1 MRITFCLKTANH
13 SGGNKVVAQ
22 YAERLAR
29 RGHEV
34 TVVIGPELL
43 PRLRRRL
50 RETVRALLA
59 RRARP
64 LYERFPASPLD
75 NLPGVRVHRVDE
87 ARPFVNGDFPNADVV
102 VATWWETAEWVAK
115 LSPPKGAKAY
125 FIQGLES
132 TIDGMPEARVEATL
146 SLPLHP
152 ITIADFLVQH
162 LTEKHGARDVSYVP
176 NAIDL
181 EHFDAPSRGKQKTPT
196 VACIYTGDLRI
207 KGFDLTLAA
216 LREVHRQMP
225 DLCVVC
231 FGNNAPPQGLLPS
244 YFSFTQRPPQRVIP
258 SLYASADVFAHG
270 SRIEGFGLPI
280 LEAMACRTPVVST
293 PSGAAPELLAE
304 GRGLVLDALDPME
317 MAEAILAVL
326 RASEDA
332 WRERSERVH
341 TYAHGYSL
349 DAATARFEASL
360 QALVGADSAL

>member
-1 MRITFCLKTANH
+1 MKITFCLKTANH

-34 TVVIGPELL
+34 TIVVGPEPT

-50 RETVRALLA
+50 RETVRAVIA
-59 RRARP
+59 RRALPR
-64 LYERFPASPLD
+64 YERFPASPLD
-75 NLPGVRVHRVDE
+75 QLPGVRVHRVNK
-87 ARPFVNGDFPNADVV
+87 ARPFVNDDFPSADVV
-102 VATWWETAEWVAK
+102 VATWWETAEWVAQ
-115 LSPPKGAKAY
+115 LAPSKGAKAY

-152 ITIADFLVQH
+152 ITIANFLVQH
-162 LTEKHGARDVSYVP
+162 LIEKHSARDVSYVP

-181 EHFDAPSRGKQKTPT
+181 KHFDAPAREKQKTPT

-207 KGFDLTLAA
+207 KGFDITLAA
-216 LREVHRQMP
+216 LREVHREMP
-225 DLCVVC
+225 NLRVVC
-231 FGNNAPPQGLLPS
+231 FGNGAPPDGLLPP
-244 YFSFTQRPPQRVIP
+244 YFAFTQRPPQHAIP

-280 LEAMACRTPVVST
+280 LEAMACHTPVVST

-304 GRGLVLDALDPME
+304 GRGHVLASLDPSE
-317 MAEAILAVL
+317 MTQAILDVL
-326 RASEDA
+326 RASDDA
-332 WRERSERVH
+332 WRDLSKRAH
-341 TYAHGYSL
+341 AYAHAYSL
-349 DAATARFEASL
+349 DAATLRFEA
-360 QALVGADSAL
+360 ALRAVIDAG

>member
-1 MRITFCLKTANH
+1 MKITFCLKTANH

-22 YAERLAR
+22 YAERLAH

-34 TVVIGPELL
+34 TIVVGPEPT

-50 RETVRALLA
+50 REALRSVVA
-59 RRARP
+59 RRALPR
-64 LYERFPASPLD
+64 YERFPASPLD
-75 NLPGVRVHRVDE
+75 RLPGVHVHRVDE
-87 ARPFVNGDFPNADVV
+87 ARPFVNEDFPAADVV

-115 LSPPKGAKAY
+115 LSKSKGAKAY

-152 ITIADFLVQH
+152 ITIANFLVQH
-162 LTEKHGARDVSYVP
+162 LMDKHGTRDISYVP

-181 EHFDAPSRGKQKTPT
+181 KHFDAPSREKQKTPA

-207 KGFDLTLAA
+207 KGFDITLAA
-216 LREVHRQMP
+216 LREVHKHVP
-225 DLCVVC
+225 DLRVVC
-231 FGNNAPPQGLLPS
+231 FGNSAPPEGLLPS
-244 YFSFTQRPPQRVIP
+244 YFVFTQRPPQHAIP

-280 LEAMACRTPVVST
+280 LEAMACRTVVVST

-304 GRGLVLDALDPME
+304 GRGHVLASLDPTE
-317 MAEAILAVL
+317 MANAILGVL
-326 RASEDA
+326 RTSDAA
-332 WRERSERVH
+332 WRERSDRAH
-341 TYAHGYSL
+341 AYAHAYSL
-349 DAATARFEASL
+349 DAATIRFE
-360 QALVGADSAL
+360 SALRAAIDPR